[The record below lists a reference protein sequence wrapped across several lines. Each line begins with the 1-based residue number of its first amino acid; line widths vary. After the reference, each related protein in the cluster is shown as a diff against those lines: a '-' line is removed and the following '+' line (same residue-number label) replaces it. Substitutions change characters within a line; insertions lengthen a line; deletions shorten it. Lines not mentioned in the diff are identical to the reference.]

1 MIASSAIVHPDAII
15 GKGVEVGPYSVI
27 GANVTIN
34 ENSWIG
40 PHVVINGPTRIGKNN
55 KIFQFCSIGDDPQD
69 KKYAGEEDS
78 VLEIGDGNTIREYCS
93 INRGTT
99 LGGGITRIGNDNWIM
114 AYVHIAHDC
123 LVGDNTIFAN
133 NATLAGHVM
142 IEDFVILG
150 GFTGVHQFCRI
161 GCYSLT
167 AISSVVVQDVPPYLI
182 ASGNTAKPAGL
193 NREGLKRQGFS
204 QEVIND
210 LRKAYKTIY
219 RDGLLLK
226 DALNKLEPMTVE
238 SFEVSE
244 FVKFIQASTRGIVR

>member
-1 MIASSAIVHPDAII
+1 MIASSAIVHPDAVI

-238 SFEVSE
+238 SLEVSE